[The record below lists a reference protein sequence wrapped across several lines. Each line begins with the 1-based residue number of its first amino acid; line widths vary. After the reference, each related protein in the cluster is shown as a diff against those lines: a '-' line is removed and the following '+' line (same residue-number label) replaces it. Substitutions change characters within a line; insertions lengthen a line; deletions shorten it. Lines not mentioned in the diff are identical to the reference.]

1 MSLGRQ
7 LCVLIAFCIVVAG
20 CDART
25 KYRYKS
31 DPKRTPLTNAI
42 MARDLRQVRAL
53 IASHVDVN
61 AEDSLGEVPMQ
72 CAAQS
77 KTPEIVA
84 ELLRAGANVNGKGHW
99 GPSPLQMAVEMTSG
113 DAVIAKQLIEAGA
126 DVKAVDGGYSVLNI
140 AAQDA
145 TSEEVRILLERGADP
160 NHVEPGGTTTI
171 YWAALNCDVDK
182 VRVLLKYGA
191 DPKVRTNAGQDALSV
206 VQTTNREPLV
216 LKQCEEVR
224 SMLMAAR

>member
-1 MSLGRQ
+1 
-7 LCVLIAFCIVVAG
+7 
-20 CDART
+20 
-25 KYRYKS
+25 
-31 DPKRTPLTNAI
+31 
-42 MARDLRQVRAL
+42 MARDLRQVRTL

-77 KTPEIVA
+77 KTPEIVT

-99 GPSPLQMAVEMTSG
+99 GPSPLQMAVEMSSG
-113 DAVIAKQLIEAGA
+113 DAVIAKQLIKAGA
-126 DVKAVDGGYSVLNI
+126 DVKAVDDGYSVLNI

-145 TSEEVRILLERGADP
+145 TSEEVRMLLERGADP
-160 NHVEPGGTTTI
+160 NHVELRGNTAI

-191 DPKVRTNAGQDALSV
+191 DPKITNNAGENALSV
-206 VQTTNREPLV
+206 VPTSNREPRV
-216 LKQCEEVR
+216 LKQCSEVR
-224 SMLMAAR
+224 GLLMAAR